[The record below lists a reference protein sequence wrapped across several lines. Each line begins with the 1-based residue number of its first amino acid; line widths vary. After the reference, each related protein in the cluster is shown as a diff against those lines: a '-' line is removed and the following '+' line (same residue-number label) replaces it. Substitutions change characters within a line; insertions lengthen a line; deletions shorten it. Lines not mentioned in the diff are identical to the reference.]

1 MLTNQRRNN
10 LPRRAASRRQLGVLC
25 LIAEVVAWHSSCFDP
40 GPFGVA
46 TFLPYRAA
54 SRR

>member
-1 MLTNQRRNN
+1 MLTNQPRNN
-10 LPRRAASRRQLGVLC
+10 LPRRDAGPRLLDGLC

-46 TFLPYRAA
+46 TFLP
-54 SRR
+54 